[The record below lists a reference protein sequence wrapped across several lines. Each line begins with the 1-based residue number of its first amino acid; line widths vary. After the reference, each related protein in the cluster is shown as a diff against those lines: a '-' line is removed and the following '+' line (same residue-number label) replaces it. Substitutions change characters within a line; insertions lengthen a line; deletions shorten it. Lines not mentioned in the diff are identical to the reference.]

1 MCSITVVIEPNPVNP
16 AGILPARTVRRVR
29 PSNTDGR
36 YTEPNRRLR
45 DYSMCGKLLLT
56 ARISAQVFVLSAC
69 WALLIPVATVF
80 GVSVRMVGL
89 TEWPGCQAQLRE

>member
-1 MCSITVVIEPNPVNP
+1 
-16 AGILPARTVRRVR
+16 
-29 PSNTDGR
+29 
-36 YTEPNRRLR
+36 
-45 DYSMCGKLLLT
+45 MCGKLLLT